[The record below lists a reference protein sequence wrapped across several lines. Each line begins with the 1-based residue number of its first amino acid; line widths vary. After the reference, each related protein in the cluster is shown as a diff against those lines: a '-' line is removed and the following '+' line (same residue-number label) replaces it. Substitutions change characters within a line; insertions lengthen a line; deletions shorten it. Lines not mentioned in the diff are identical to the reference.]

1 VFSTFALI
9 LWVISSKTNGL
20 IKQIIVLVLLL
31 NCGKM
36 VGQKMLPMPVNAQP
50 GKEYWQYM
58 AYDSIHQQDNRG
70 IIPPFG
76 WEAFLIEKIPKHQR
90 FTLSLPVFDTI
101 TLKIP
106 VDKSSH
112 MANLPDE
119 YGLITERT
127 VVEEGSLGWNKVKK
141 YKSVCL
147 PANFSD
153 CIYLVYFEIPPQYRK
168 VQKLV
173 LKSTAHQQY
182 YENLDSV
189 EFKQVIEVQP
199 LVKVS
204 IEVPPQYETIFK
216 KQNPHAAYS
225 EWKEMICAVCK
236 RTNET
241 VIKLQKVLQ
250 KRGYY
255 HGKLDN
261 ILGKET
267 KAALTEFQ
275 KVYNFETGSL
285 NIKTLE
291 GLGFY
296 NDEDDD

>member
-1 VFSTFALI
+1 L
-9 LWVISSKTNGL
+9 
-20 IKQIIVLVLLL
+20 KQILLFVLLL
-31 NCGKM
+31 NSMGL

-58 AYDSIHQQDNRG
+58 VYDSMYKQDNHG

-76 WEAFLIEKIPKHQR
+76 WEAFLIEKMPKHQR
-90 FTLSLPVFDTI
+90 FTLNLPVFDTI
-101 TLKIP
+101 LIKIP
-106 VDKSSH
+106 VDKISH

-147 PANFSD
+147 PANFSN
-153 CIYLVYFEIPPQYRK
+153 CIYLVYFEIPPKYRK
-168 VQKLV
+168 IQKRV

-189 EFKQVIEVQP
+189 EFKQIIEVQP
-199 LVKVS
+199 LSKVA
-204 IEVPPQYETIFK
+204 IEVLPQYETIFK
-216 KQNPHAAYS
+216 KQNPYAAYS
-225 EWKEMICAVCK
+225 EWQEMICAVCK
-236 RTNET
+236 REDGT
-241 VIKLQKVLQ
+241 VVKLQRILQ

-261 ILGKET
+261 IMGRET
-267 KAALTEFQ
+267 KAAITEFQ
-275 KVYNFETGSL
+275 IVHNLGTGNL
-285 NIKTLE
+285 NIETLE
-291 GLGFY
+291 ELGFY
-296 NDEDDD
+296 KDEDDD